1 MREVC
6 SINLLFPVLNERL
19 RLQSGIER
27 TMSYLKENVDIPYQ
41 VTILDNGSTDET
53 PEIAKVLE
61 EKYAEVT
68 YIRLEERGVGIA
80 FRNGI
85 LRNTC
90 TVVGYMDIDL
100 STDLNCF
107 RLIRSL
113 IMLTEAVSVKN
124 PKQREENGIE
134 GLHRQDLCGY

>member
-68 YIRLEERGVGIA
+68 
-80 FRNGI
+80 
-85 LRNTC
+85 
-90 TVVGYMDIDL
+90 
-100 STDLNCF
+100 
-107 RLIRSL
+107 
-113 IMLTEAVSVKN
+113 
-124 PKQREENGIE
+124 
-134 GLHRQDLCGY
+134 

>member
-61 EKYAEVT
+61 EKICEVT
-68 YIRLEERGVGIA
+68 YIRLEERGVGMLS
-80 FRNGI
+80 GM
-85 LRNTC
+85 
-90 TVVGYMDIDL
+90 GY
-100 STDLNCF
+100 
-107 RLIRSL
+107 
-113 IMLTEAVSVKN
+113 
-124 PKQREENGIE
+124 
-134 GLHRQDLCGY
+134 